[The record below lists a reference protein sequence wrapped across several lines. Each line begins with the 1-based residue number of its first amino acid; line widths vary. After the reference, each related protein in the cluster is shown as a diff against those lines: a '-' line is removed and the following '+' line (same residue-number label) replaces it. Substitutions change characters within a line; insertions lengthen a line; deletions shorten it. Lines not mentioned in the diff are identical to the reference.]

1 MLYHEKLIMDFQ
13 FFFNT
18 VLGAAL
24 MVIGWFARQLWDATQ
39 KLKEDVSDLEL
50 NMSEKYVKKSE
61 ISARFDKIESI
72 LERLFDK
79 LESKEDK
86 K

>member
-1 MLYHEKLIMDFQ
+1 MDFQ

-50 NMSEKYVKKSE
+50 NMSENYVKK
-61 ISARFDKIESI
+61 IDITARFDKIESI

-79 LESKEDK
+79 LESKQDK
-86 K
+86 

>member
-39 KLKEDVSDLEL
+39 KLKEDLSDLEL
-50 NMSEKYVKKSE
+50 NISEKYVKKSE

>member
-1 MLYHEKLIMDFQ
+1 MDFQ

-18 VLGAAL
+18 LLGATL

-50 NMSEKYVKKSE
+50 NMSENYVKK
-61 ISARFDKIESI
+61 IDITARFDKIESI

-79 LESKEDK
+79 LESKQDK
-86 K
+86 

>member
-1 MLYHEKLIMDFQ
+1 MDFQ

-39 KLKEDVSDLEL
+39 KLKEDLSDLEL
-50 NMSEKYVKKSE
+50 NISEKYVKKSE
-61 ISARFDKIESI
+61 IAARFDKIEII
-72 LERLFDK
+72 LEKLFDK
-79 LESKEDK
+79 LDAKQDK
-86 K
+86 KENK

>member
-1 MLYHEKLIMDFQ
+1 MMDFQ

-50 NMSEKYVKKSE
+50 NMSENYVKKIDITS
-61 ISARFDKIESI
+61 RFDKIESI

-79 LESKEDK
+79 LESKQDK
-86 K
+86 

>member
-1 MLYHEKLIMDFQ
+1 
-13 FFFNT
+13 
-18 VLGAAL
+18 

-50 NMSEKYVKKSE
+50 NMSENYVKK
-61 ISARFDKIESI
+61 IDITARFDKIESI

-79 LESKEDK
+79 LESKQDK
-86 K
+86 

>member
-1 MLYHEKLIMDFQ
+1 MDFQ

-50 NMSEKYVKKSE
+50 NMSENYVKKIDITS
-61 ISARFDKIESI
+61 RFDKIESI

>member
-1 MLYHEKLIMDFQ
+1 MLDFQ

-39 KLKEDVSDLEL
+39 KLKEDLSDLEL

-79 LESKEDK
+79 LESKQDK
-86 K
+86 

>member
-1 MLYHEKLIMDFQ
+1 MDFQ

-18 VLGAAL
+18 ILGAAL

-39 KLKEDVSDLEL
+39 KLKDDVSDLEL
-50 NMSEKYVKKSE
+50 NMSENYVKKVD
-61 ISARFDKIESI
+61 IQARFDKIETI

-79 LESKEDK
+79 LDSKKDK
-86 K
+86 

>member
-1 MLYHEKLIMDFQ
+1 MIDFQ

-39 KLKEDVSDLEL
+39 QLKQDVSDLEL
-50 NMSEKYVKKSE
+50 NVSEHYVKKVD
-61 ISARFDKIESI
+61 IAARFDKIESI

-79 LESKEDK
+79 LESKQDK

>member
-1 MLYHEKLIMDFQ
+1 MIDFQ

-39 KLKEDVSDLEL
+39 QLKQDVSDLEL
-50 NMSEKYVKKSE
+50 NVSEHYVKKVD
-61 ISARFDKIESI
+61 ITARFDKIEAI

-79 LESKEDK
+79 LESKQDK